1 MRLTLAAAFF
11 ALAAACDTEAKT
23 LRYASQFDPGTMDPH
38 ALASVY
44 NNRVLSQV
52 YEPLVGRDE
61 QFRIEPRLALSWT
74 PLEGGQGWRF
84 KLRPDVKFHDGAPF
98 TADDVVFNVER
109 ALHPLSA
116 HKSALPNVTGARK
129 VDALTVDIL
138 TSQATPV
145 LPASLFNL
153 RLMSKAWAAKHRAE
167 KPQDYKAKE
176 DTYCARN
183 AVGTGP
189 YRLVKWEPDVKTV
202 LAANDRYWGKHG
214 NVTEAIY
221 YVVTSAATRV
231 AALISGEMD
240 FVIDPAVQDLDR
252 LRQAPGMKVEQGMSL
267 GTNYLGFD
275 QARPTLIHGD
285 AGGRNPFRDPRV
297 RQAVRLAIDTAALRS
312 KVMRGTGS
320 TGKALYSP
328 AVDLYDK
335 RFEAVPPYDPD
346 RARALLKEAGY
357 GNGFS
362 VDLDCSS
369 QQPADALCQAVTSML
384 SRIGIRVA
392 YKPLPFN
399 ILLPKLNT
407 GDTSMYVIGWTP
419 ATAEPEGVLVPLVH
433 SRNAPGL
440 GEYNFGGYSNPRVD
454 ELLDRGRVEF
464 DDAKRKALF
473 NDAMAAIDAENGF
486 VPLIHR
492 HVIWAMRKNVRAP
505 LRPNDNIDL
514 RFVNID

>member
-1 MRLTLAAAFF
+1 MRLVLAAF
-11 ALAAACDTEAKT
+11 ACFCAVAGADAKT

-38 ALASVY
+38 SLASVY

-52 YEPLVGRDE
+52 YEALVSRDE
-61 QFRIEPRLALSWT
+61 QYRLEPRLALSWA
-74 PLEGGQGWRF
+74 PLEAGKGWRF
-84 KLRPDVKFHDGAPF
+84 KLRPGVKFHDGSPF
-98 TADDVVFNVER
+98 GADDVVFNVAR

-129 VDALTVDIL
+129 VDELTVDIF

-145 LPASLFNL
+145 LPSALTNL
-153 RLMSKAWAAKHRAE
+153 RLMSKAWSEKHHAE
-167 KPQDYKAKE
+167 KPQDYKGKE

-189 YRLVKWEPDVKTV
+189 YKLVKWEPDVKTV
-202 LAANDRYWGKHG
+202 LAANDKYWGKRG
-214 NVTEAIY
+214 NVTEATY

-231 AALISGEMD
+231 AALLSGEMD

-252 LRQAPGMKVEQGMSL
+252 LRQAPGMKVAQGMSL

-275 QARPTLIHGD
+275 QARPALTHGD
-285 AGGRNPFRDPRV
+285 AGGKNPFRDARV
-297 RQAVRLAIDTAALRS
+297 REAIRLAIDMGALQS

-320 TGKALYSP
+320 IARAMYSP

-335 RFEAVPPYDPD
+335 RFDAPPPYDPN
-346 RARALLKEAGY
+346 RARSLLKEAGY

-384 SRIGIRVA
+384 SRVGIRVA

-407 GDTSMYVIGWTP
+407 GDTSMYMIGWTP

-433 SRNAPGL
+433 SPNGPGL
-440 GEYNFGGYSNPRVD
+440 GEYNFGGYSNARVD
-454 ELLDRGRVEF
+454 ELIDRGRVEF
-464 DDAKRKALF
+464 DDAKRKVLF
-473 NDAMAAIDAENGF
+473 NDAMAVIDAETGF
-486 VPLIHR
+486 VPLVHR
-492 HVIWAMRKNVRAP
+492 HVIWAMRKEVRTP
-505 LRPNDNIDL
+505 LRPNDIIDL